1 MSLRQQASHTDQL
14 LRQMRSEVDDL
25 TTALEARDSQNQV
38 LRSQLQQVDRQLEEM
53 KQGAEESVW
62 EREVGRRCDKRLSS
76 LREYQQQQCYN

>member
-1 MSLRQQASHTDQL
+1 MLRKEVVSLRQQASHTDQL

-62 EREVGRRCDKRLSS
+62 ERERWVGDVT
-76 LREYQQQQCYN
+76 EEE

>member
-62 EREVGRRCDKRLSS
+62 ERERWVGDVTEELS
-76 LREYQQQQCYN
+76 E

>member
-62 EREVGRRCDKRLSS
+62 ERERWVGDVT
-76 LREYQQQQCYN
+76 EEE

>member
-38 LRSQLQQVDRQLEEM
+38 LRRCKEQKNLSGRERWVGDVTEE
-53 KQGAEESVW
+53 E
-62 EREVGRRCDKRLSS
+62 
-76 LREYQQQQCYN
+76 